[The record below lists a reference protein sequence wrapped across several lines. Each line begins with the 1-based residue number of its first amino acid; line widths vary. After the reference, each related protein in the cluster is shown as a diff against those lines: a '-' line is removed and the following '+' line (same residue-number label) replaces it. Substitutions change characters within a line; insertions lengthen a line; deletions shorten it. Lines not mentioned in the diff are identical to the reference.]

1 MNNMKTFTRIYDYL
15 TKLASINGTNA
26 KIDFIKFNNDV
37 MLLNTYKWLFDT
49 SLVSGIAEKKW
60 DKVKVDFTEEYLNDF
75 LHHNNV
81 SCIEDIFE
89 YLKKHN
95 TGTDSDI
102 KWVKTVAEI
111 ICYDEN
117 EKEMVKK
124 IICKNLPLGVDVK
137 TINKCYENLIPTFDV
152 MLANSYF
159 KLNESQWNKIS
170 KNGTRNFNITCKLDG
185 FRCVAIKENG
195 NVRLVS
201 RQGKI
206 YERCVDI
213 EKAIKELPY
222 DNFVLD
228 SEILISNRK
237 RYPST
242 EQYKATSNIV
252 TLKDQD
258 KHGVTLNC
266 FDYIDLN
273 EWNSKK
279 GISTWIERRN
289 KLEKILKN
297 YNDSDDKPLYVVPI
311 LYNGNNL
318 NMALSL
324 LTKARENKEEGV
336 MLRFNDSVYE
346 FKRSNELL
354 KFKVMSEMDVYIKGY
369 EEGTNKNV
377 GKLGAFICEINH
389 PSFGHLEMKVGS
401 GYSDEDRVRYWE
413 HKDELIGRV
422 LEMQYFE
429 VTSNA
434 DGGKSVRFPVHK
446 CIKPIGTEPNN

>member
-1 MNNMKTFTRIYDYL
+1 MNFTQIME
-15 TKLASINGTNA
+15 TCNKIKSISSTNEKKEFLASITDE
-26 KIDFIKFNNDV
+26 DFKNF
-37 MLLNTYKWLFDT
+37 LKWEFDN
-49 SLVSGIAEKKW
+49 SIVSG
-60 DKVKVDFTEEYLNDF
+60 L
-75 LHHNNV
+75 
-81 SCIEDIFE
+81 
-89 YLKKHN
+89 
-95 TGTDSDI
+95 SD
-102 KWVKTVAEI
+102 
-111 ICYDEN
+111 
-117 EKEMVKK
+117 KK
-124 IICKNLPLGVDVK
+124 INKVLTDDMFDDGDWSTCDVK
-137 TINKCYENLIPTFDV
+137 TIFDVFKYLENHKTGTDNDIKTVQWYRNQICKNDEEVEFFNNVVTKNVIIGCDVKLINSVWKGLIPCFNV

-170 KNGTRNFNITCKLDG
+170 KNGKRDFNILTKYDG

-252 TLKDQD
+252 TLKDED

-266 FDYIDLN
+266 FDYIDLQEWKN
-273 EWNSKK
+273 EIGTTPWTK
-279 GISTWIERRN
+279 RRN
-289 KLEKILKN
+289 KLEEVLKD
-297 YNDSDDKPLYVVPI
+297 YTDSDDKPLYVAPI
-311 LYNGNNL
+311 LYSGNDL
-318 NMALSL
+318 NIALSL
-324 LTKARENKEEGV
+324 LAKARENKEEGV

-377 GKLGAFICEINH
+377 GKLGAFICEIEH
-389 PSFGHLEMKVGS
+389 PTFGHLEMKVGS
-401 GYSDEDRVRYWE
+401 GYSDEDRINYWE

>member
-1 MNNMKTFTRIYDYL
+1 MRFSEIKQTCD
-15 TKLASINGTNA
+15 KLKDISSTNEKKEFLKSITDE
-26 KIDFIKFNNDV
+26 DFKNF
-37 MLLNTYKWLFDT
+37 LRWEFD
-49 SLVSGIAEKKW
+49 SSIISGISDKKIN
-60 DKVKVDFTEEYLNDF
+60 K
-75 LHHNNV
+75 NV
-81 SCIEDIFE
+81 EDDIFGGDWTTCDQKDIFDVFR
-89 YLKKHN
+89 YLSFHK
-95 TGTDSDI
+95 TGTDEDI
-102 KWVKTVAEI
+102 RTVQWYRNQ
-111 ICYDEN
+111 ICANDE
-117 EKEMVKK
+117 EKEFFNRVVT
-124 IICKNLPLGVDVK
+124 KNVILGVDVK
-137 TINKCYENLIPTFDV
+137 IINSVWKGLIPSFNV

-170 KNGTRNFNITCKLDG
+170 KNGTREFNILNKYDG
-185 FRCVAIKENG
+185 FRCIAIKEKG
-195 NVRLVS
+195 SVRLVS

-228 SEILISNRK
+228 SEIIISNRK

-266 FDYIDLN
+266 FDCIDLEEWKN
-273 EWNSKK
+273 EE
-279 GISTWIERRN
+279 GITPWTERR
-289 KLEKILKN
+289 KDLENVLKN
-297 YNDSDDKPLYVVPI
+297 YMDNDNKPLYVAPV
-311 LYNGNNL
+311 LYNGNDL
-318 NMALSL
+318 NVALSL
-324 LTKARENKEEGV
+324 LSKARKNQEEGV
-336 MLRFNDSVYE
+336 MLRFNDSKYE

-369 EEGTNKNV
+369 EEGENKLK
-377 GKLGAFICEINH
+377 GTLGCFLCEIDH

-401 GYSDEDRVRYWE
+401 GYSDFERSSYWE
-413 HKDELIGRV
+413 HRNELIGRV

-429 VTSNA
+429 ITTNA
-434 DGGKSVRFPVHK
+434 NGGKSVRFPVHK